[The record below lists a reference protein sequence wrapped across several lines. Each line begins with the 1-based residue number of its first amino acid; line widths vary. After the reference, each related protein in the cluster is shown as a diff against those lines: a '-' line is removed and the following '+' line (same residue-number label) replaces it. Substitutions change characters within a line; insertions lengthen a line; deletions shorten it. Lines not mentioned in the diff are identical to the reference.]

1 MLYNMRNNIFELICR
16 VAVTRSKDVAL
27 FGPPIPKGATFPK
40 SKSFAE
46 FLLAKGMIKMKID
59 HHFGKCS
66 IILNT
71 ITVFISLSRT

>member
-1 MLYNMRNNIFELICR
+1 MYSIQVCYAGIDRVDPKVFSISMRRPNVLTINFR

-46 FLLAKGMIKMKID
+46 FLLAKG
-59 HHFGKCS
+59 S
-66 IILNT
+66 
-71 ITVFISLSRT
+71 